1 MLLVFCLHE
10 TRVVRP
16 RHVLATEQ
24 TYRQRRVVGLVSR
37 IPQGKADETHAASA
51 VDGMRVSPHFVQQ
64 PMQPACSFAA
74 KLPDQLIGQRA
85 IVCSQGGRS
94 PATACLPSILPIR
107 ITCIRY
113 SSTLKAQPNTTSNL
127 VHLPFNIAAPFPPH
141 HSLTHTHTKTKRAR
155 ETACVVGAATDTNI
169 AHIREKS
176 PHRSCLR
183 LPRE

>member
-1 MLLVFCLHE
+1 MSRHLDPESPSCTFGASHDATGVCHSQSRILSDARRFRCNTIMLLVFCLHE

-74 KLPDQLIGQRA
+74 KLPDQFIGQRA
-85 IVCSQGGRS
+85 IVCSQGGHLRL
-94 PATACLPSILPIR
+94 PACLPSFP
-107 ITCIRY
+107 Y
-113 SSTLKAQPNTTSNL
+113 G
-127 VHLPFNIAAPFPPH
+127 VHTFVIPAP
-141 HSLTHTHTKTKRAR
+141 
-155 ETACVVGAATDTNI
+155 
-169 AHIREKS
+169 
-176 PHRSCLR
+176 
-183 LPRE
+183 